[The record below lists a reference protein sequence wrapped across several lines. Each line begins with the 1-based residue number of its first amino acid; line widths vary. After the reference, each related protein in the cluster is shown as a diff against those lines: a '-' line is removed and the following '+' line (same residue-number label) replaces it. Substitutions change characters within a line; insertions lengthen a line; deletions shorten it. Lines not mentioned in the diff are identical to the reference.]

1 MAAVASYLAS
11 LSPSPSPLVTSI
23 HMCSPSFLSLSL
35 SPPFRPLRSPAL
47 SISYPSLPAVFRYLP
62 PLPFSLSNTQNLS
75 VFPALCHQEKKHT
88 QFARAAA
95 FMRAGECERDGGGV
109 VGWGVH
115 SIEKRE
121 RERDRESRNGEEL
134 TRAKIHLLF
143 PERRQGG
150 GKTKERRVMQ
160 LQGCSKRGKTSSL

>member
-1 MAAVASYLAS
+1 MFPSRPAHNRNLQSSHSRHEQESSQHMAAVASYLAS

-23 HMCSPSFLSLSL
+23 HMCSPSFRSLSL

-75 VFPALCHQEKKHT
+75 VFPALCHQKKKHT

-95 FMRAGECERDGGGV
+95 FMRAGECKRDGGG
-109 VGWGVH
+109 
-115 SIEKRE
+115 
-121 RERDRESRNGEEL
+121 
-134 TRAKIHLLF
+134 
-143 PERRQGG
+143 GG
-150 GKTKERRVMQ
+150 YIA
-160 LQGCSKRGKTSSL
+160 